1 MQKRASQVLVGDL
14 LVQSELVTL
23 PQLADA
29 MPVALKTGVPVGR
42 VLIASSFLSEDNFRQ
57 ALGLQSL
64 VRDQL
69 ITEDAAIGAL
79 KLIATENLTLN
90 DALKRLGIDSEY
102 FNSTNRLGE
111 LLISA
116 GAIDASNLET
126 GLSVSFTTGLQL
138 ARVLALRG
146 FISEKVA
153 FVALITQ
160 SLLRDHKLTREQA
173 VDCIRALMTGAN
185 SDVKPLSS
193 EKSLISSAL
202 TVRKTRPVRLG
213 ELLLLSGMVSQ
224 KALLS
229 ALDKGI
235 SEEVPLG
242 RMLIRMNLLT
252 DVELNQAL
260 ILQEMVTSGTVS
272 PQDASQALSKIK
284 ATDVSLSKA
293 LLQTDQQKSGEK
305 ESSFED
311 FLLTCGFA
319 PGAKPKD
326 STAAMDTFA
335 YFKSK
340 RLTDEQCSLVLQLQE
355 NSKKKEDLNEVL
367 KTFQW

>member
-14 LVQSELVTL
+14 LVQSELVSL
-23 PQLADA
+23 SQLADA

-42 VLIASSFLSEDNFRQ
+42 VLIASSFLSEENFRH

-69 ITEDAAIGAL
+69 ISEAAAISSL
-79 KLIATENLTLN
+79 KLIAMEDLSLN
-90 DALKRLGIDSEY
+90 DALKKLGIDSEY
-102 FNSTNRLGE
+102 FNSANRLGE

-116 GAIDASNLET
+116 GAIDATALET
-126 GLSVSFTTGLQL
+126 ALSVSFTTGLQL

-146 FISEKVA
+146 FIHEQVA
-153 FVALITQ
+153 FVALIAQ
-160 SLLRDHKLTREQA
+160 SLLRDHKLAREQA
-173 VDCIRALMTGAN
+173 VDCIKTVMLG
-185 SDVKPLSS
+185 SDNGSKPTAS

-202 TVRKTRPVRLG
+202 TARKIRPIRLG

-224 KALLS
+224 KALLN

-235 SEEVPLG
+235 SEEVALG

-252 DVELNQAL
+252 EVELNQAL

-272 PQDASQALSKIK
+272 PQDASQALAKVK
-284 ATDVSLSKA
+284 ATDVSLSRA
-293 LLQTDQQKSGEK
+293 LLQTDQQNNSDAEL
-305 ESSFED
+305 SFED
-311 FLLTCGFA
+311 FLVACGVIG
-319 PGAKPKD
+319 PKPKD
-326 STAAMDTFA
+326 AAQAFA

-340 RLTDEQCSLVLQLQE
+340 RLTDEQCTLVLQLQK
-355 NSKKKEDLNEVL
+355 NGKKKEDLDEIL
-367 KTFQW
+367 KAFNW